1 MAKTVKKSYGQADM
15 GLVAAAGAYAKSLVP
30 NDNSKIYAA
39 QVLANRGMLQNIKG
53 VIDKAY
59 AENKAL
65 DESLTKFSQSIIDQ
79 MDTEGGLFNEHLAEM
94 HQQTV
99 LGFREQL
106 EKIDPFTKEGKL
118 LRQKLE
124 VEIRKYSSTMSQ
136 NQKYMENIVLN
147 SANGDILSD
156 FNSDEKLLFT
166 QIAEDVKNNTNK
178 TKATYKDGD
187 VYYTLYDP
195 NGEPKLDGNGEPI
208 TMTMSSIRKGFSVN
222 DKGYAADVM
231 KNVLVPFGEQAQN
244 LKRPM
249 NQEDLDRVKKSLNS
263 RITNDDQVRILAN
276 NNFQQEYSFHEILNL
291 QGDMYESYTDENNEE
306 AQRLTIDPSAL
317 EAVLMAIEE
326 ANVDM
331 DNDGRADVIK
341 NEDGTFNVDHIFNDD
356 LDPVNFEV
364 NSGSYARYVFQIL
377 TEIQKPENKA
387 LYKDVMVNYIGNT
400 AATDFYKQGFQQT
413 DAGRIGADLTQKDK
427 NQDPNQD

>member
-30 NDNSKIYAA
+30 NDNSKFYAA

-53 VIDKAY
+53 VIDVAY

-65 DESLTKFSQSIIDQ
+65 DESLTNFSQSIIDQ

-99 LGFREQL
+99 LDYRERL

-136 NQKYMENIVLN
+136 NQEYMKNIVLN

-178 TKATYKDGD
+178 TNATYKDGD
-187 VYYTLYDP
+187 VYYTLYDV
-195 NGEPKLDGNGEPI
+195 NGQPKLDGNNEPI
-208 TMTMSSIRKGFSVN
+208 TMSMSSIRKGFSVN
-222 DKGYAADVM
+222 DKGYAADVV
-231 KNVLVPFGEQAQN
+231 KNVLVPFGQQAKN
-244 LKRPM
+244 LDRAM

-263 RITNDDQVRILAN
+263 RIVNDDQVRILAN
-276 NNFQQEYSFHEILNL
+276 NNFQQDYSFHEILNL
-291 QGDMYESYTDENNEE
+291 QGDMYEEYEE
-306 AQRLTIDPSAL
+306 DGVKKQRLAIDPSAL
-317 EAVLMAIEE
+317 EAVLMSMEE
-326 ANVDM
+326 AGIDM
-331 DNDGRADVIK
+331 DGDGRPDIQK
-341 NEDGTFNVDHIFNDD
+341 NEDGSFTVDD
-356 LDPVNFEV
+356 LDGQDFKKHNFDV
-364 NSGSYARYVFQIL
+364 NSGDNIYYL
-377 TEIQKPENKA
+377 TQVLKKIQDPANKA
-387 LYKDVMVNYIGNT
+387 LYKDIMVNYIGNT
-400 AATDFYKQGFQQT
+400 AAKDFYQQGFEQSESFK
-413 DAGRIGADLTQKDK
+413 IGKYSYGPDGNKTT
-427 NQDPNQD
+427 NN

>member
-53 VIDKAY
+53 VIDTAY
-59 AENKAL
+59 AGNKAL

-178 TKATYKDGD
+178 TNATYKDGD

-195 NGEPKLDGNGEPI
+195 NGQPKLDGNGEPI

-249 NQEDLDRVKKSLNS
+249 NEEDLNRVKKSLNS

-326 ANVDM
+326 AGVDM
-331 DNDGRADVIK
+331 DNDGRKDVIK
-341 NEDGTFNVDHIFNDD
+341 NEDGTFNLDDIAGKYYDFKFDVNDEPSINARMVFN
-356 LDPVNFEV
+356 
-364 NSGSYARYVFQIL
+364 IL
-377 TEIQKPENKA
+377 NEIQKPENKA
-387 LYKDVMVNYIGNT
+387 LYKDIMVNYIGNT
-400 AATDFYKQGFQQT
+400 AAKDFYQQGFQQT
-413 DAGRIGADLTQKDK
+413 DAGRIGADLTQE
-427 NQDPNQD
+427 DPNQD

>member
-1 MAKTVKKSYGQADM
+1 
-15 GLVAAAGAYAKSLVP
+15 
-30 NDNSKIYAA
+30 
-39 QVLANRGMLQNIKG
+39 
-53 VIDKAY
+53 
-59 AENKAL
+59 
-65 DESLTKFSQSIIDQ
+65 
-79 MDTEGGLFNEHLAEM
+79 
-94 HQQTV
+94 
-99 LGFREQL
+99 
-106 EKIDPFTKEGKL
+106 
-118 LRQKLE
+118 
-124 VEIRKYSSTMSQ
+124 
-136 NQKYMENIVLN
+136 
-147 SANGDILSD
+147 
-156 FNSDEKLLFT
+156 
-166 QIAEDVKNNTNK
+166 
-178 TKATYKDGD
+178 
-187 VYYTLYDP
+187 
-195 NGEPKLDGNGEPI
+195 
-208 TMTMSSIRKGFSVN
+208 
-222 DKGYAADVM
+222 
-231 KNVLVPFGEQAQN
+231 
-244 LKRPM
+244 
-249 NQEDLDRVKKSLNS
+249 
-263 RITNDDQVRILAN
+263 
-276 NNFQQEYSFHEILNL
+276 HEILNL

>member
-15 GLVAAAGAYAKSLVP
+15 GLVAAAGTYAKSLVP

-39 QVLANRGMLQNIKG
+39 QVLANRGMLKNIKG

-65 DESLTKFSQSIIDQ
+65 DESLTNFSQSIIDQ

-178 TKATYKDGD
+178 TNATYKDGD

-195 NGEPKLDGNGEPI
+195 NGQPKLDGNGEPI

-222 DKGYAADVM
+222 DKGYAADLM

-244 LKRPM
+244 LRRPM
-249 NQEDLDRVKKSLNS
+249 NEEDLSRVKKSINS

-291 QGDMYESYTDENNEE
+291 QGEMYEEYEE
-306 AQRLTIDPSAL
+306 DGETKKRLAIDPSAL
-317 EAVLMAIEE
+317 EAVLLAMEE
-326 ANVDM
+326 SGVDL
-331 DNDGRADVIK
+331 DNDGKKDIIK
-341 NEDGTFNVDHIFNDD
+341 NEDGTFSVDVIDYPFQDQPD
-356 LDPVNFEV
+356 FKFDVK
-364 NSGSYARYVFQIL
+364 SGSYAHIVFNML
-377 TEIQKPENKA
+377 TEIQKTENKA
-387 LYKDVMVNYIGNT
+387 LYKDIMVNYIGNT
-400 AATDFYKQGFQQT
+400 AAKDFYQQGFQQT
-413 DAGRIGADLTQKDK
+413 DAGRIGADLTQKDP
-427 NQDPNQD
+427 NATDQD